1 MKTLMIACASFALI
15 SACAVSSDASP
26 ATAESASTTAAKASP
41 TDFALIEGGGWT
53 GQMTYL
59 DYTTQKPS
67 SIPVALNVKPATGR
81 TVTYEIMYPR
91 ESKYNATEKLKLS
104 KDGTR
109 LNGNAIIERTV
120 QDDDSVQIV
129 TLERGKDDNRDAD
142 IRTTYKLSESALTIS
157 KDVKFDDGYDFF
169 QRNILALT
177 R

>member
-15 SACAVSSDASP
+15 SACSVSSCASP
-26 ATAESASTTAAKASP
+26 ATAESASTTVAKATP
-41 TDFALIEGGGWT
+41 TDFALIEGDGWT

-67 SIPVALNVKPATGR
+67 SIPVALNVKPAAGR
-81 TVTYEIMYPR
+81 TATYQILYPR
-91 ESKYNATEKLKLS
+91 EPKYNTTEKLKIS

-109 LNGNAIIERTV
+109 LNGNAIIERAE
-120 QDDDSVQIV
+120 QDDGSVKIV

-142 IRTTYKLSESALTIS
+142 MRTTYVLSGSALTIS
-157 KDVKFDDGYDFF
+157 KDVKFDDGDDFF
-169 QRNILALT
+169 QRNTLALT

>member
-15 SACAVSSDASP
+15 SACAISSGASP
-26 ATAESASTTAAKASP
+26 ATAKSASTTAAKASP
-41 TDFALIEGGGWT
+41 TDFALIEGDGWT

-67 SIPVALNVKPATGR
+67 SIPVALNVKPVAGR

-104 KDGTR
+104 KDGMR
-109 LNGNAIIERTV
+109 LNDKAIIKRDV
-120 QDDDSVQIV
+120 QDGDSVKIV
-129 TLERGKDDNRDAD
+129 TLARGRDDNRDAD
-142 IRTTYKLSESALTIS
+142 IRTTYELSVSALTIS
-157 KDVKFDDGYDFF
+157 KDVKFDDGDEFF
-169 QRNILALT
+169 QRNTLALS